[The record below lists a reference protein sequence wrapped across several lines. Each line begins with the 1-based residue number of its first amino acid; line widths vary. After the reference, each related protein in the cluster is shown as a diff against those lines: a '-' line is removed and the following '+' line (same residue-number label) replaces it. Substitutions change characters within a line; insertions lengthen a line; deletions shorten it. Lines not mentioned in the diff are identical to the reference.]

1 MDMDKVHIF
10 EVLKKNLGL
19 LISQYHVKRIGLFG
33 SYARNEASQ
42 TSDVDILVEFFE
54 PISLFEFVNLEDF
67 LSEIIGRKVDLVT
80 ESGLKPLIKPHV
92 LEDVVYVQ

>member
-1 MDMDKVHIF
+1 MDKAHIF
-10 EVLKKNLGL
+10 EVLKKNLSL
-19 LISQYHVKRIGLFG
+19 LVSQYHVKRIGLFG

-42 TSDVDILVEFFE
+42 TSDVDILVEFSE
-54 PISLFEFVNLEDF
+54 PITLFEFVNLEDF